1 MQYVRMYR
9 GIEEQ
14 MWQASRLVI
23 AKVKLSRVCAFS
35 NSRREKK
42 KKKMIV
48 NSFRSSVELTIWVSD
63 VPGMGNRGVK
73 SGCAI

>member
-1 MQYVRMYR
+1 M
-9 GIEEQ
+9 
-14 MWQASRLVI
+14 ASPYRLVI

-42 KKKMIV
+42 KKKKMIV

-63 VPGMGNRGVK
+63 GPGMCNRGVE